1 MPISYR
7 IDQARHLV
15 LTTATGILADN
26 DVLDLKR
33 RLVADPAFR
42 PDMRQLS
49 DVRGITALQVTAAG
63 VRGMVALDSANA
75 SRLEGHRLAIVTG
88 EDVVFG
94 MARMYQSMTEQ
105 NLPGVGVFRDYD
117 AAAAWLGVTLES
129 PQA

>member
-7 IDQARHLV
+7 IDPERNLV

-26 DVLDLKR
+26 DVMDLKR

-49 DVRGITALQVTAAG
+49 DVRGVTELRVTAGG
-63 VRGMVALDSANA
+63 VRGMVALDAGNA
-75 SRLEGHRLAIVTG
+75 SRLEGHRLAIVAG
-88 EDVVFG
+88 EDVVYG

-117 AAAAWLGVTLES
+117 AAVAWLGVTQEL
-129 PQA
+129 PQP